1 MKACKQ
7 TPGDCGMNMMSL
19 QERREEQA
27 VPDFVRDLRSDFD
40 DFDPAAQPAAAPRST
55 LLERLTWFRNLP
67 LARKINTVFGTFL
80 GVGLLMVLV
89 LGLGLGELWNRYNS
103 TARVQ
108 ETLVAAGQLHSS
120 ADALRYHSV
129 RVLYDRSA
137 ALREAQSAAAST
149 VLTHVVGLETAVNA
163 EAPEL
168 SPRVAAVREE
178 VMRFESTFE
187 RASETARDGGNA
199 NTAAEAVS
207 AQGNVL
213 MAASAKLAS
222 ELAARGEAQEASGI
236 SYFFN
241 MILIIA
247 VLAAVGAAVLLLG
260 LAYLS
265 RDFSRKIVEITGAM
279 TRLADG
285 DRNFDIAG
293 ADRED
298 EIGAMVRALDLFKRA
313 SKRLETWARERS
325 EKAEQELQLQQERER
340 ERLEA
345 EARKAALL
353 DEVAR
358 QFERTV
364 GDVVSG
370 VAAASS
376 QLHTTASRMATSAEE
391 ASRRTGEVATSMEE
405 ANAGATA
412 AAAASD
418 EFALS
423 ISEISRQAAS
433 SSELARLATVATGE
447 ADETISALAASAEEV
462 GQIVELIQT
471 IAQRTNLLALNASIE
486 AARGGEAGRGFA
498 VVASEV
504 KELAMQ
510 TSRATEKVA
519 DQIRAMQ
526 STTGASVKALRAIAG
541 QVKELESTAVSIA
554 TAVDQQSVAGR
565 DLAQSIDLAARGTE
579 KVSGHIED
587 VRQLSLSTGAAA
599 SQVLSSANDLESQ
612 ASHLGEQVRGFLR
625 TVRTG

>member
-1 MKACKQ
+1 
-7 TPGDCGMNMMSL
+7 MNMMSV
-19 QERREEQA
+19 QERREDEA
-27 VPDFVRDLRSDFD
+27 VPQFVRDLRRDSAFEDQFD
-40 DFDPAAQPAAAPRST
+40 DAPAEDDPARVS
-55 LLERLTWFRNLP
+55 LLERFGWFRNLP
-67 LARKINTVFGTFL
+67 LAGKINAIFGTFFA
-80 GVGLLMVLV
+80 VGALMSLV
-89 LGLGLGELWNRYNS
+89 LGLGLGELWGRYQS
-103 TARVQ
+103 SAQ
-108 ETLVAAGQLHSS
+108 MQQAIVAASEMQS
-120 ADALRYHSV
+120 AAGELRYHSV
-129 RVLYDRSA
+129 RTLYDRRGDVREQQRISEAAVLAQVAAIEA
-137 ALREAQSAAAST
+137 ALPGDIA
-149 VLTHVVGLETAVNA
+149 GLQ
-163 EAPEL
+163 
-168 SPRVAAVREE
+168 PRVAALRDEISA
-178 VMRFESTFE
+178 FQTGFD
-187 RASETARDGGNA
+187 RASDDLREGASA
-199 NTAAEAVS
+199 NR
-207 AQGNVL
+207 
-213 MAASAKLAS
+213 AASEVDALGGALAKAS
-222 ELAARGEAQEASGI
+222 AAFSADLTARGEAQEAIGI
-236 SYFFN
+236 RYFFN
-241 MILIIA
+241 MILILA
-247 VLAAVGAAVLLLG
+247 VLALLGGLVLALG

-265 RDFSRKIVEITGAM
+265 RDFSRRIVEITAGM
-279 TRLADG
+279 TRLAEG
-285 DRNFDIAG
+285 DRNFEIDG
-293 ADRED
+293 QNRKD
-298 EIGAMVRALDLFKRA
+298 EIGAMIRALDLFKRA
-313 SKRLETWARERS
+313 SKRLEIWASERS
-325 EKAEQELQLQQERER
+325 EKAEQELQLQNEREA
-340 ERLEA
+340 ERLES

-353 DEVAR
+353 DEVAS

-376 QLHTTASRMATSAEE
+376 QLHTTASRMALSAEE
-391 ASRRTGEVATSMEE
+391 ASRRTGEVAASMEE

-510 TSRATEKVA
+510 TTRATEKVA

-526 STTGASVKALRAIAG
+526 STTGASVKALRSIAG
-541 QVKELESTAVSIA
+541 QVRDLESTAVSIA

-579 KVSGHIED
+579 NVAGHIDD

-599 SQVLSSANDLESQ
+599 SQVLSSANELEAQ
-612 ASHLGEQVRGFLR
+612 AALLSDQVRGFLGR
-625 TVRTG
+625 VRAG

>member
-1 MKACKQ
+1 
-7 TPGDCGMNMMSL
+7 MNMMSL
-19 QERREEQA
+19 QERREDQA
-27 VPDFVRDLRSDFD
+27 VPEFVRDLRSDYALD
-40 DFDPAAQPAAAPRST
+40 DAKLDALSGAAPQRST
-55 LLERLTWFRNLP
+55 YLERLSWFRNLP

-80 GVGLLMVLV
+80 GVGLLMVLM
-89 LGLGLGELWNRYNS
+89 LGLGLGELWTRYNS

-108 ETLVAAGQLHSS
+108 ETLVAAGQLQST
-120 ADALRYHSV
+120 AGELRYHSV

-137 ALREAQSAAAST
+137 SLSEAQRMAESSL
-149 VLTHVVGLETAVNA
+149 LTGVATIETAVMA
-163 EAPEL
+163 EAPEIA
-168 SPRVAAVREE
+168 PQVAAAREE
-178 VMRFESTFE
+178 VARFEATFD
-187 RASETARDGGNA
+187 RASEAVRSGDDANA
-199 NTAAEAVS
+199 AAEAVS
-207 AQGNVL
+207 EQGNAL
-213 MAASAKLAS
+213 MAASAKLAA
-222 ELAARGEAQEASGI
+222 ELAARGVAQEASGI

-241 MILIIA
+241 MILIIG
-247 VLAAVGAAVLLLG
+247 VLAIFGGAVLLLG

-265 RDFSRKIVEITGAM
+265 RDFSHKIVEITNAM

-285 DRNFDIAG
+285 NRNFDIDG
-293 ADRED
+293 ADRQD

-313 SKRLETWARERS
+313 SKRLESWARERS
-325 EKAEQELQLQQERER
+325 EKAEQELQHQQERER

-345 EARKAALL
+345 EAKKSALL

-376 QLHTTASRMATSAEE
+376 QLHTTATRMATSAEE
-391 ASRRTGEVATSMEE
+391 ASRRTGEAAASMEE

-510 TSRATEKVA
+510 TTRATEKVA

-526 STTGASVKALRAIAG
+526 STTGASVKALRSIAG

-579 KVSGHIED
+579 KVSNHIED

-599 SQVLSSANDLESQ
+599 SQVLSSANELEAQ
-612 ASHLGEQVRGFLR
+612 ASHLGDQVRGFLR
-625 TVRTG
+625 TVRMG

>member
-1 MKACKQ
+1 
-7 TPGDCGMNMMSL
+7 MNMMSW
-19 QERREEQA
+19 QDRREEQA
-27 VPDFVRDLRSDFD
+27 VPDFVRDLRSESAMD
-40 DFDPAAQPAAAPRST
+40 DAEFAPAPAHEARAS
-55 LLERLTWFRNLP
+55 LLERMAWFRDLS
-67 LARKINTVFGTFL
+67 LARKINAVFGTFL
-80 GVGLLMVLV
+80 GVGVLMVLV

-103 TARVQ
+103 SARMQ
-108 ETLVAAGQLHSS
+108 ETLVAAGHLQST
-120 ADALRYHSV
+120 AGELRYHSV
-129 RVLYDRSA
+129 RAIYDRSSA
-137 ALREAQSAAAST
+137 QREAQRAST
-149 VLTHVVGLETAVNA
+149 SALLSQVTAIETAVAA

-168 SPRVAAVREE
+168 APRMAAIRDTFS
-178 VMRFESTFE
+178 RFETTYDKAGD
-187 RASETARDGGNA
+187 ASRSGGDANGLAAGVARQGD
-199 NTAAEAVS
+199 AV
-207 AQGNVL
+207 
-213 MAASAKLAS
+213 MAASAALAT
-222 ELAARGEAQEASGI
+222 EIATRGEVQEARGI
-236 SYFFN
+236 RYFFN
-241 MILIIA
+241 MILILG

-265 RDFSRKIVEITGAM
+265 RDFSRKINEITDGM

-293 ADRED
+293 AERQD
-298 EIGAMVRALDLFKRA
+298 EIGAMIRALDLFKRA
-313 SKRLETWARERS
+313 SKRLEMWARERS
-325 EKAEQELQLQQERER
+325 EKAEQELQLQHERER
-340 ERLEA
+340 ERREA

-541 QVKELESTAVSIA
+541 QVKDLESTAVSIA

-599 SQVLSSANDLESQ
+599 SQVLSSANELEAQ
-612 ASHLGEQVRGFLR
+612 AAHLGDQVRGFLQ
-625 TVRTG
+625 TVRAG

>member
-1 MKACKQ
+1 MDGVDG
-7 TPGDCGMNMMSL
+7 GDESHAGTDRGS
-19 QERREEQA
+19 
-27 VPDFVRDLRSDFD
+27 
-40 DFDPAAQPAAAPRST
+40 
-55 LLERLTWFRNLP
+55 LLERMAWFRNLG
-67 LARKINTVFGTFL
+67 LARKINTVFGTFF
-80 GVGLLMVLV
+80 GVGVLMVLV
-89 LGLGLGELWNRYNS
+89 LGLGLGELWNRYNAS
-103 TARVQ
+103 ARVQ
-108 ETLVAAGQLHSS
+108 ETLVAAGQLQST
-120 ADALRYHSV
+120 AGEVRYHSV
-129 RVLYDRSA
+129 RAIYDRSSPV
-137 ALREAQSAAAST
+137 REAQRRSASALLTQLTAIEAA
-149 VLTHVVGLETAVNA
+149 VDR

-168 SPRVAAVREE
+168 APRVDAVRTELT
-178 VMRFESTFE
+178 RFEAAFDKAGD
-187 RASETARDGGNA
+187 RVRGGGDA
-199 NTAAEAVS
+199 DALAGEIA
-207 AQGNVL
+207 AQGDAV
-213 MAASAKLAS
+213 MAASGALVADI
-222 ELAARGEAQEASGI
+222 AARGAAQEARGI

-241 MILIIA
+241 MIAILGA
-247 VLAAVGAAVLLLG
+247 LAAVGAAVLMLG
-260 LAYLS
+260 LGYLS
-265 RDFSRKIVEITGAM
+265 RDFSGKLMEITRAM

-293 ADRED
+293 ADRQD

-313 SKRLETWARERS
+313 SKRLEMWARERS

-340 ERLEA
+340 ERIEA
-345 EARKAALL
+345 EAKRAALL
-353 DEVAR
+353 DDVAR

-376 QLHTTASRMATSAEE
+376 QLHTTATRMAQSAEE
-391 ASRRTGEVATSMEE
+391 ASRRTGEVAASMEE

-519 DQIRAMQ
+519 EQIRAMQ

-541 QVKELESTAVSIA
+541 QVQDLESTAVSIA

-579 KVSGHIED
+579 KVSAHIED

-599 SQVLSSANDLESQ
+599 SQVLSSANELEAQ
-612 ASHLGEQVRGFLR
+612 AAHLGDQVRGFLR
-625 TVRTG
+625 TVRAG

>member
-1 MKACKQ
+1 
-7 TPGDCGMNMMSL
+7 MNMMSL

-27 VPDFVRDLRSDFD
+27 VPDFVRDLRSDFALED
-40 DFDPAAQPAAAPRST
+40 IPLSAEAPAPAPAPRAT
-55 LLERLTWFRNLP
+55 LLERITWFRDLP
-67 LARKINTVFGTFL
+67 LAGKVNAVFGTFL
-80 GVGLLMVLV
+80 GVGLIMSAV
-89 LGLGLGELWNRYNS
+89 LGLGLAHLWDRYNAS
-103 TARVQ
+103 ARGQEALVSASQIEMTA
-108 ETLVAAGQLHSS
+108 S
-120 ADALRYHSV
+120 DLRYHSV
-129 RVLYDRSA
+129 RVIYDRNPA
-137 ALREAQSAAAST
+137 AREAQRLSESALMADLAALEPVIAADAPDLAPRLAAIRAEASRLGTTFDRASASVRSGSASPDAAANE
-149 VLTHVVGLETAVNA
+149 VAEQGTAV
-163 EAPEL
+163 
-168 SPRVAAVREE
+168 
-178 VMRFESTFE
+178 
-187 RASETARDGGNA
+187 
-199 NTAAEAVS
+199 
-207 AQGNVL
+207 
-213 MAASAKLAS
+213 MAAAAALATNI
-222 ELAARGEAQEASGI
+222 AARGETLEAAGI
-236 SYFFN
+236 TYFFN
-241 MILIIA
+241 MVRILA
-247 VLAAVGAAVLLLG
+247 VLAIIGAAVLLLG
-260 LAYLS
+260 IAYLS
-265 RDFSRKIVEITGAM
+265 RDFSRKIAEIARGM
-279 TRLADG
+279 NQLASG
-285 DRNFDIAG
+285 DRHFTIEG
-293 ADRED
+293 AERQD
-298 EIGAMVRALDLFKRA
+298 EIGQMVRALDLFKRA
-313 SKRLETWARERS
+313 NKWMEDRAREKAER
-325 EKAEQELQLQQERER
+325 AEQELQLQQERER

-376 QLHTTASRMATSAEE
+376 QLHTTASRMASSAEE
-391 ASRRTGEVATSMEE
+391 ASRRTGEVAASMEE

-433 SSELARLATVATGE
+433 SSELARLATAATGE

-504 KELAMQ
+504 KELATQ

-519 DQIRAMQ
+519 EQIRAMQ

-541 QVKELESTAVSIA
+541 QVKDLESTAVSIA

-579 KVSGHIED
+579 KVSAHIED

-599 SQVLSSANDLESQ
+599 SQVLLSANELEAQ
-612 ASHLGEQVRGFLR
+612 AAHLGDQVRGFLR
-625 TVRTG
+625 TVRAG

>member
-1 MKACKQ
+1 
-7 TPGDCGMNMMSL
+7 MNMMSL
-19 QERREEQA
+19 QERREEEA
-27 VPDFVRDLRSDFD
+27 VPDFVRDLRSDYPLED
-40 DFDPAAQPAAAPRST
+40 HGGAPGAAPRTT
-55 LLERLTWFRNLP
+55 LLERFTWFRNLS
-67 LARKINTVFGTFL
+67 LAGKINAVFGTFL
-80 GVGLLMVLV
+80 GVGVLMSVV
-89 LGLGLGELWNRYNS
+89 LGLGLAQLWDRYNAS
-103 TARVQ
+103 ARVQ
-108 ETLVAAGQLHSS
+108 EALVAAGQLQM
-120 ADALRYHSV
+120 AAGEMRYHSV
-129 RVLYDRSA
+129 RVVYDRGSA
-137 ALREAQSAAAST
+137 QREAQRASESALLAQVTALEAKVSADAPELAPRVEAIREELARFESAFDRASDSVRDAGNANAAASDVADQGT
-149 VLTHVVGLETAVNA
+149 
-163 EAPEL
+163 
-168 SPRVAAVREE
+168 RV
-178 VMRFESTFE
+178 M
-187 RASETARDGGNA
+187 
-199 NTAAEAVS
+199 TAA
-207 AQGNVL
+207 
-213 MAASAKLAS
+213 AALAAD
-222 ELAARGEAQEASGI
+222 LGARGETQEASGI
-236 SYFFN
+236 AYFFN
-241 MILIIA
+241 MIMI
-247 VLAAVGAAVLLLG
+247 LAALAIIGALVLLLG
-260 LAYLS
+260 ITYLS
-265 RDFSRKIVEITGAM
+265 RDFSRKIAEITDAM

-285 DRNFDIAG
+285 DRNFEIDG
-293 ADRED
+293 AERRD

-345 EARKAALL
+345 EAKKAALL

-391 ASRRTGEVATSMEE
+391 ASRRTGEVAASMEE

-447 ADETISALAASAEEV
+447 ADETISALAASADEV

-504 KELAMQ
+504 KELATQ

-519 DQIRAMQ
+519 EQIRAMQ
-526 STTGASVKALRAIAG
+526 TTTGASVKALRAIAG
-541 QVKELESTAVSIA
+541 QVKDLEATAVSIA

-579 KVSGHIED
+579 KVSAHIED

-599 SQVLSSANDLESQ
+599 SQVLSSANELEAQ
-612 ASHLGEQVRGFLR
+612 AAHLGDQVRGFLR
-625 TVRTG
+625 TVRMG

>member
-1 MKACKQ
+1 
-7 TPGDCGMNMMSL
+7 MNMMSW
-19 QERREEQA
+19 QERREEEA
-27 VPDFVRDLRSDFD
+27 VPDFVRELRSDIAVED
-40 DFDPAAQPAAAPRST
+40 DVAATAPPAPATRVP
-55 LLERLTWFRNLP
+55 LLERIGWFRDLP
-67 LARKINTVFGTFL
+67 LAGKINAIFGTFF
-80 GVGLLMVLV
+80 GVGVLMSLV
-89 LGLGLGELWNRYNS
+89 LGFGLGELWSRYNTS
-103 TARVQ
+103 ARMQAAV
-108 ETLVAAGQLHSS
+108 VAAGELKSV
-120 ADALRYHSV
+120 AGELRYHSV
-129 RVLYDRSA
+129 RVLYDRSP
-137 ALREAQSAAAST
+137 ALREAQ
-149 VLTHVVGLETAVNA
+149 
-163 EAPEL
+163 
-168 SPRVAAVREE
+168 
-178 VMRFESTFE
+178 
-187 RASETARDGGNA
+187 RASETAALAQVAAIEAALPAEAADLAPEITRLRADVSAFGEGFDTAREAVRAGQPANA
-199 NTAAEAVS
+199 AAAEVDALGEALV
-207 AQGNVL
+207 
-213 MAASAKLAS
+213 ASAAAFS
-222 ELAARGEAQEASGI
+222 GELAAQGEAREAKGI
-236 SYFFN
+236 AYFFN
-241 MILIIA
+241 MIVILA
-247 VLAAVGAAVLLLG
+247 VLAVLGAGLLALG

-265 RDFSRKIVEITGAM
+265 RDFARRIVEITSGM
-279 TRLADG
+279 TRLAAG
-285 DRNFDIAG
+285 DRNFAIEGEA
-293 ADRED
+293 RKD
-298 EIGAMVRALDLFKRA
+298 EIGAMIRALDLFKRA
-313 SKRLETWARERS
+313 SKRLESWARERS
-325 EKAEQELQLQQERER
+325 EKAEQELQLQAEREA
-340 ERLEA
+340 ERIEA

-376 QLHTTASRMATSAEE
+376 QLHTTASRMAQSAEE
-391 ASRRTGEVATSMEE
+391 ASRRTGEVAASMEE

-423 ISEISRQAAS
+423 ISEICLQAAS

-447 ADETISALAASAEEV
+447 ADETLSALAASAEEV

-519 DQIRAMQ
+519 EQIRAMQ

-541 QVKELESTAVSIA
+541 QVRDLESTAVSIA

-579 KVSGHIED
+579 KVSAHIED

-599 SQVLSSANDLESQ
+599 SQVLLSANELEAQ
-612 ASHLGEQVRGFLR
+612 AAHLGDQVRGFLR
-625 TVRTG
+625 TVRNG

>member
-1 MKACKQ
+1 
-7 TPGDCGMNMMSL
+7 MNMMSL

-27 VPDFVRDLRSDFD
+27 VPDFVRGLRSDFAIED
-40 DFDPAAQPAAAPRST
+40 ATVPSPPAGDAAHVS
-55 LLERLTWFRNLP
+55 LLERMAWFRNLS
-67 LARKINTVFGTFL
+67 LSRKINTVFGTFF
-80 GVGLLMVLV
+80 GVGVVMMLV
-89 LGLGLGELWNRYNS
+89 LGLGLGELWNRYNVS
-103 TARVQ
+103 ARVQ
-108 ETLVAAGQLHSS
+108 ETLVAAGQLQST
-120 ADALRYHSV
+120 AGELRYHSV
-129 RVLYDRSA
+129 RALYDRGSKV
-137 ALREAQSAAAST
+137 REAQRASASALLSQVTAIEAAVDS
-149 VLTHVVGLETAVNA
+149 

-168 SPRVAAVREE
+168 APRVAAIRTEIS
-178 VMRFESTFE
+178 RFEAAFD
-187 RASETARDGGNA
+187 TAGDRVRSGGDANA
-199 NTAAEAVS
+199 LAGEVAGQGDAV
-207 AQGNVL
+207 
-213 MAASAKLAS
+213 MAASGA
-222 ELAARGEAQEASGI
+222 LAADIAQRGAEREASGI
-236 SYFFN
+236 AYFFN
-241 MILIIA
+241 MILILAGLA
-247 VLAAVGAAVLLLG
+247 VVGGAVLLLG
-260 LAYLS
+260 LGYLS
-265 RDFSRKIVEITGAM
+265 RDFSRKLAEITGAM

-285 DRNFDIAG
+285 DRNFDIQG
-293 ADRED
+293 AERQD

-313 SKRLETWARERS
+313 SKRLEMWARERS

-345 EARKAALL
+345 EAKKAALL

-376 QLHTTASRMATSAEE
+376 QLHTTATRMAQSAEE
-391 ASRRTGEVATSMEE
+391 ASRRTGEVASSMEE

-519 DQIRAMQ
+519 EQIRAMQ
-526 STTGASVKALRAIAG
+526 TTTGASVKALRAIAG
-541 QVKELESTAVSIA
+541 QVQDLESTAVSIA

-579 KVSGHIED
+579 KVSAHIED

-599 SQVLSSANDLESQ
+599 SQVLLSANELEAQ
-612 ASHLGEQVRGFLR
+612 ASHLGDQVRGFLR
-625 TVRTG
+625 TVRAG

>member
-1 MKACKQ
+1 
-7 TPGDCGMNMMSL
+7 MNMMSL

-27 VPDFVRDLRSDFD
+27 VPDFVRDLRSDFALED
-40 DFDPAAQPAAAPRST
+40 AGPGADVPQAAPRTT
-55 LLERLTWFRNLP
+55 LLERLTWFRNLS
-67 LARKINTVFGTFL
+67 LAGKINAVFGTFL
-80 GVGLLMVLV
+80 GVGVLMTLV
-89 LGLGLGELWNRYNS
+89 LGLGLTHLWDRYNAS
-103 TARVQ
+103 ARVQ
-108 ETLVAAGQLHSS
+108 ETLVAAGQLQMAASE
-120 ADALRYHSV
+120 LRHHSV
-129 RVLYDRSA
+129 RVVYDRSTA
-137 ALREAQSAAAST
+137 PREAQRASESALLTQLTAIEAS
-149 VLTHVVGLETAVNA
+149 VAKEV
-163 EAPEL
+163 PEL
-168 SPRVAAVREE
+168 APRVNAVREE
-178 VMRFESTFE
+178 LARFETAFD
-187 RASETARDGGNA
+187 RAADSVRGGGDANAAATDVAGQGTA
-199 NTAAEAVS
+199 V
-207 AQGNVL
+207 
-213 MAASAKLAS
+213 MAATAWLAS
-222 ELAARGEAQEASGI
+222 DLAKAGETQEARGIA
-236 SYFFN
+236 YFFN
-241 MILIIA
+241 MILILA
-247 VLAAVGAAVLLLG
+247 ALAAVGAAVLLLG

-265 RDFSRKIVEITGAM
+265 RDFSRKIGEITNAM

-285 DRNFDIAG
+285 DRNFHIDG
-293 ADRED
+293 HDRKD
-298 EIGAMVRALDLFKRA
+298 EIGAMVRAIDLFKRA

-345 EARKAALL
+345 EAKKAALL

-391 ASRRTGEVATSMEE
+391 ASRRTGEVAASMEE

-447 ADETISALAASAEEV
+447 ADETISALAASADEV

-519 DQIRAMQ
+519 EQIRAMQ

-541 QVKELESTAVSIA
+541 QVKDLESTAVSIA

-579 KVSGHIED
+579 KVSAHIED

-599 SQVLSSANDLESQ
+599 SQVLSSANELEAQ
-612 ASHLGEQVRGFLR
+612 AAHLGEQVRGFLR
-625 TVRTG
+625 TVRAG

>member
-1 MKACKQ
+1 MS
-7 TPGDCGMNMMSL
+7 GMNMMSL
-19 QERREEQA
+19 QERREEEA
-27 VPDFVRDLRSDFD
+27 VPDFVRDLRADFALGED
-40 DFDPAAQPAAAPRST
+40 AAPAADLAAPRAT
-55 LLERLTWFRNLP
+55 LLERITWFRNLP
-67 LARKINTVFGTFL
+67 LAHKINTVFGTFL
-80 GVGLLMVLV
+80 GVGLLMVAV
-89 LGLGLGELWNRYNS
+89 LGGGLTELWTRYNAS
-103 TARVQ
+103 ARVQ
-108 ETLVAAGQLHSS
+108 ETLVAAGQLQT
-120 ADALRYHSV
+120 AAGDLRYNSV
-129 RVLYDRSA
+129 RVLYDRSGP
-137 ALREAQSAAAST
+137 LREAQRGAGSA
-149 VLTHVVGLETAVNA
+149 VLTQLAAIETALAA

-168 SPRVAAVREE
+168 APRAATVRSAITRFETAFDRAGDAARSGGDANAAAATVAAEGD
-178 VMRFESTFE
+178 
-187 RASETARDGGNA
+187 A
-199 NTAAEAVS
+199 
-207 AQGNVL
+207 L
-213 MAASAKLAS
+213 IAASRELAAAI
-222 ELAARGEAQEASGI
+222 AARGEAQEATGI
-236 SYFFN
+236 GYFFDLV
-241 MILIIA
+241 MILG
-247 VLAAVGAAVLLLG
+247 VLAVVGGGVLVLG

-265 RDFSRKIVEITGAM
+265 RDFSRKIVEITEAM

-285 DRNFDIAG
+285 NREFAIAG
-293 ADRED
+293 ADRKD

-325 EKAEQELQLQQERER
+325 EKAELELQLQQDRER

-345 EARKAALL
+345 EAKKAALL

-376 QLHTTASRMATSAEE
+376 QLHTTATRMAQSAEE

-433 SSELARLATVATGE
+433 SSELARLASEATGE

-519 DQIRAMQ
+519 EQIRAMQ

-541 QVKELESTAVSIA
+541 QVKDLESTAVSIA

-579 KVSGHIED
+579 KVAGHIED

-599 SQVLSSANDLESQ
+599 SQVLSSANELEAQ
-612 ASHLGEQVRGFLR
+612 AAHLGDQVRGFLR
-625 TVRTG
+625 TVRAG

>member
-1 MKACKQ
+1 
-7 TPGDCGMNMMSL
+7 MNMMTL

-27 VPDFVRDLRSDFD
+27 VPEFVRDLRVEFESE
-40 DFDPAAQPAAAPRST
+40 AAAST
-55 LLERLTWFRNLP
+55 VTVSAETPSLRVSLLERFAWFRDLS
-67 LARKINTVFGTFL
+67 LSRKINAIFGTYFA
-80 GVGLLMVLV
+80 VGALMTLV
-89 LGLGLGELWNRYNS
+89 LGLGLTDLWNRYNA

-108 ETLVAAGQLHSS
+108 EAVVAAGELES
-120 ADALRYHSV
+120 AAGELRYHAV
-129 RVLYDRSA
+129 RALYDRSSRLREGQRKSEAAVLAQIAAIDA
-137 ALREAQSAAAST
+137 ALGEH
-149 VLTHVVGLETAVNA
+149 L
-163 EAPEL
+163 PEMK
-168 SPRVAAVREE
+168 PRVSSLGSQVDAFRRAADRATDTVRG
-178 VMRFESTFE
+178 
-187 RASETARDGGNA
+187 GGNA
-199 NTAAEAVS
+199 NGAAAALATEGDRLVSEA
-207 AQGNVL
+207 GR
-213 MAASAKLAS
+213 
-222 ELAARGEAQEASGI
+222 LAADLMQQAETREASGI
-236 SYFFN
+236 AYFFN
-241 MILIIA
+241 MVLILA
-247 VLAAVGAAVLLLG
+247 VLAAFGATVLVLG
-260 LAYLS
+260 MAYLS
-265 RDFSRKIVEITGAM
+265 RDFSRKIVEIVGGMNQLSA
-279 TRLADG
+279 G
-285 DRNFDIAG
+285 DRNFFIAG
-293 ADRED
+293 AERQD
-298 EIGAMVRALDLFKRA
+298 EVGQMVRALELFKRA
-313 SKRLETWARERS
+313 NKWMEDRARERS
-325 EKAEQELQLQQERER
+325 ERAEQELLIQQERER
-340 ERLEA
+340 ERIEA
-345 EARKAALL
+345 EARRAALL
-353 DEVAR
+353 DELAR

-364 GDVVSG
+364 GEVVGG

-376 QLHTTASRMATSAEE
+376 QLQTTATRMASSAEE

-433 SSELARLATVATGE
+433 SSELARRASEATGE

-519 DQIRAMQ
+519 EQIRAMQ

-541 QVKELESTAVSIA
+541 QVQELEATAVSIA

-579 KVSGHIED
+579 KVAGHIED

-599 SQVLSSANDLESQ
+599 SQVLSSANELEAQ
-612 ASHLGEQVRGFLR
+612 AAHLNEQVRGFLSR
-625 TVRTG
+625 VRAG

>member
-1 MKACKQ
+1 
-7 TPGDCGMNMMSL
+7 MNMMSL

-27 VPDFVRDLRSDFD
+27 VPDFVRQLRAEDGLDGPGSMDIAPS
-40 DFDPAAQPAAAPRST
+40 PAPVHGS
-55 LLERLTWFRNLP
+55 LLERMAWFRNLS

-80 GVGLLMVLV
+80 GVGALMVMV
-89 LGLGLGELWNRYNS
+89 LGFGLGELWNRY
-103 TARVQ
+103 TASAGVQ
-108 ETLVAAGQLHSS
+108 EALVAAGQVEMS
-120 ADALRYHSV
+120 AGELRYHSV
-129 RVLYDRSA
+129 RVLHDSGNS
-137 ALREAQSAAAST
+137 ALRDARRTHADALTGQLAAIEAT
-149 VLTHVVGLETAVNA
+149 LLTD
-163 EAPEL
+163 APEL
-168 SPRVAAVREE
+168 APRASALRADIA
-178 VMRFESTFE
+178 RFETTF
-187 RASETARDGGNA
+187 A
-199 NTAAEAVS
+199 TAAERVRGGGDDNAAADQVAQQGDAV
-207 AQGNVL
+207 
-213 MAASAKLAS
+213 MAEAGQLAAAI
-222 ELAARGEAQEASGI
+222 AARGEAQEARGI
-236 SYFFN
+236 AYFFN
-241 MILIIA
+241 MIILCG
-247 VLAAVGAAVLLLG
+247 VLALMGGAVLLLG

-265 RDFSRKIVEITGAM
+265 RDFSRKIAEITAAM

-285 DRNFDIAG
+285 DRSFDIDG
-293 ADRED
+293 AERQD

-325 EKAEQELQLQQERER
+325 EKAEQELQLQHERER

-345 EARKAALL
+345 EARRAALL
-353 DEVAR
+353 DDVAR

-376 QLHTTASRMATSAEE
+376 QLHTTATRMASSAEE
-391 ASRRTGEVATSMEE
+391 ASRRTGEVASSMEE

-519 DQIRAMQ
+519 EQIRAMQ

-541 QVKELESTAVSIA
+541 QVQDLESTAVSIA

-579 KVSGHIED
+579 KVSAHIED

-599 SQVLSSANDLESQ
+599 SQVLSSANELEAQ
-612 ASHLGEQVRGFLR
+612 AAHLGDQVRGFLR
-625 TVRTG
+625 TVRAG

>member
-1 MKACKQ
+1 
-7 TPGDCGMNMMSL
+7 MNMMSL
-19 QERREEQA
+19 QEHREEQA
-27 VPDFVRDLRSDFD
+27 VPEFVRDLRVDLERQDGPGGFGGG
-40 DFDPAAQPAAAPRST
+40 AAAPRTT
-55 LLERLTWFRNLP
+55 LLERLAWFRNLS
-67 LARKINTVFGTFL
+67 LARKINTIFGTFFA
-80 GVGLLMVLV
+80 VGLLMTLV
-89 LGLGLGELWNRYNS
+89 LGLGLTELWNRYNAS
-103 TARVQ
+103 ARVQ
-108 ETLVAAGQLHSS
+108 ETLVAAGQLQSG
-120 ADALRYHSV
+120 AGELRYHSV
-129 RVLYDRSA
+129 RVLYDRSG
-137 ALREAQSAAAST
+137 ALREAQRSSAGAVLSQITAIEAAVGKDLPELATGVAEVREELASFATTFDAASDSVRAGGSANSAAADVSQQ
-149 VLTHVVGLETAVNA
+149 GSAV
-163 EAPEL
+163 
-168 SPRVAAVREE
+168 
-178 VMRFESTFE
+178 
-187 RASETARDGGNA
+187 
-199 NTAAEAVS
+199 
-207 AQGNVL
+207 
-213 MAASAKLAS
+213 MAASDRLAAAI
-222 ELAARGEAQEASGI
+222 AARGEAQEARGI
-236 SYFFN
+236 AYFFN
-241 MILIIA
+241 MIVILAILA
-247 VLAAVGAAVLLLG
+247 VFGAVVLMLG

-265 RDFSRKIVEITGAM
+265 RDFSRKIVEIAGGM
-279 TRLADG
+279 NQLAEG
-285 DRNFDIAG
+285 DRHFTVEG
-293 ADRED
+293 ADRQD
-298 EIGAMVRALDLFKRA
+298 EVGQMVRALDLFKKANKWMEDR
-313 SKRLETWARERS
+313 ARERS
-325 EKAEQELQLQQERER
+325 ERAEQELQLQQERER
-340 ERLEA
+340 ERAEA
-345 EARKAALL
+345 EAKRAALL
-353 DEVAR
+353 DDVAR

-376 QLHTTASRMATSAEE
+376 QLHTTASRMAQSAEE
-391 ASRRTGEVATSMEE
+391 ASRRTGEVAASMEE

-526 STTGASVKALRAIAG
+526 TTTGASVKALRAIAG
-541 QVKELESTAVSIA
+541 QVRDLESTAVSIA

-579 KVSGHIED
+579 KVSAHIED

-599 SQVLSSANDLESQ
+599 SQVLSSANELEAQ
-612 ASHLGEQVRGFLR
+612 AAHLGDQVRGFLR
-625 TVRTG
+625 TVRAG

>member
-1 MKACKQ
+1 
-7 TPGDCGMNMMSL
+7 MNMMNW
-19 QERREEQA
+19 QEQAEEQA
-27 VPDFVRDLRSDFD
+27 VPEFVRDLEKDYAEFEGKAD
-40 DFDPAAQPAAAPRST
+40 AAMAPAPLERTS
-55 LLERLTWFRNLP
+55 LLERLAWFRNLS
-67 LARKINTVFGTFL
+67 LSRKINAVFGTFL
-80 GVGLLMVLV
+80 GVGVLMVLV
-89 LGLGLGELWNRYNS
+89 LGLGLGELWNRYNAS
-103 TARVQ
+103 ARVQ
-108 ETLVAAGQLHSS
+108 EALVASGQLQMT
-120 ADALRYHSV
+120 AGELRYHSV
-129 RVLYDRSA
+129 RALYDPSPATRETQRASESA
-137 ALREAQSAAAST
+137 VMSQVTAIEAAIAAD
-149 VLTHVVGLETAVNA
+149 
-163 EAPEL
+163 APEL
-168 SPRVAAVREE
+168 SPRAKAMREE
-178 VMRFESTFE
+178 VSRFEAAYDT
-187 RASETARDGGNA
+187 ASDKARGGGDA
-199 NTAAEAVS
+199 GRLASDVAARGDAV
-207 AQGNVL
+207 
-213 MAASAKLAS
+213 MAASAMLGTEIEALAGVH
-222 ELAARGEAQEASGI
+222 ETTGI
-236 SYFFN
+236 TYFFN
-241 MILIIA
+241 LIMIIA
-247 VLAAVGAAVLLLG
+247 ALAVVGGCVLLLG

-265 RDFSRKIVEITGAM
+265 RDFSRKIVEITSGM
-279 TRLADG
+279 TRLAAG
-285 DRNFDIAG
+285 DRNFEIAG
-293 ADRED
+293 AERQD
-298 EIGAMVRALDLFKRA
+298 EIGAMVRAIDLFKRA
-313 SKRLETWARERS
+313 SRQLERWARERS

-345 EARKAALL
+345 EAKRAALL
-353 DEVAR
+353 DDVAR

-376 QLHTTASRMATSAEE
+376 QLHTTATRMAQSAEE
-391 ASRRTGEVATSMEE
+391 ASRRTGEVASSMEE

-526 STTGASVKALRAIAG
+526 TTTGASVKALRAIAG
-541 QVKELESTAVSIA
+541 QVQDLESTAVSIA

-579 KVSGHIED
+579 KVSGHIDD

-599 SQVLSSANDLESQ
+599 SQVLLSANELEAQ
-612 ASHLGEQVRGFLR
+612 AAHLGDQVRGFLR
-625 TVRTG
+625 TVRAG

>member
-1 MKACKQ
+1 
-7 TPGDCGMNMMSL
+7 MNMMSW
-19 QERREEQA
+19 QAQREERA
-27 VPDFVRDLRSDFD
+27 VPDFVRQLRSES
-40 DFDPAAQPAAAPRST
+40 AQAEANEAAPVAGAERTT
-55 LLERLTWFRNLP
+55 LLERFAWFRNLP
-67 LARKINTVFGTFL
+67 LARKINTIFGTFL
-80 GVGLLMVLV
+80 GVGLLMALV
-89 LGLGLGELWNRYNS
+89 LGLGLGELWQRYTTS
-103 TARVQ
+103 ARLQEARVM
-108 ETLVAAGQLHSS
+108 AGQIEAGAAELRHDSLR
-120 ADALRYHSV
+120 ALYQ
-129 RVLYDRSA
+129 RSA
-137 ALREAQSAAAST
+137 ALDAAQRRSESALATRLAA
-149 VLTHVVGLETAVNA
+149 LETKLGSD
-163 EAPEL
+163 APEFA
-168 SPRVAAVREE
+168 PRVAALREGLA
-178 VMRFESTFE
+178 TFQ
-187 RASETARDGGNA
+187 ARYDEAREAARSGEGPGRPA
-199 NTAAEAVS
+199 DSMAEAGRALVT
-207 AQGNVL
+207 
-213 MAASAKLAS
+213 ASAGLSAALS
-222 ELAARGEAQEASGI
+222 ADAEAREARGIA
-236 SYFFN
+236 YFFN
-241 MILIIA
+241 MILILA
-247 VLAAVGAAVLLLG
+247 VMAVFGGGVLLLG

-265 RDFSRKIVEITGAM
+265 RDFSRRIAEITDAM

-285 DRNFDIAG
+285 DRNFELAG
-293 ADRED
+293 EERRD
-298 EIGAMVRALDLFKRA
+298 EIGAMVRAIALFKRA
-313 SKRLETWARERS
+313 SKRLEAWARERS

-345 EARKAALL
+345 EAKRAALL

-364 GDVVSG
+364 GEVVSG

-376 QLHTTASRMATSAEE
+376 QLHTTATRMAESAEQ
-391 ASRRTGEVATSMEE
+391 ASRRTSEAASAMEE

-433 SSELARLATVATGE
+433 SSELARLATLATGE

-471 IAQRTNLLALNASIE
+471 IAQRTTLLALNASIE

-519 DQIRAMQ
+519 EQIRAMQ
-526 STTGASVKALRAIAG
+526 SSTGASVKALRAIAG
-541 QVKELESTAVSIA
+541 QVRELEATAVSIA

-579 KVSGHIED
+579 KVASHIED

-599 SQVLSSANDLESQ
+599 SQVLASANELEAQ
-612 ASHLGEQVRGFLR
+612 AGHLSEQVRGFLK
-625 TVRTG
+625 TVRAG

>member
-1 MKACKQ
+1 
-7 TPGDCGMNMMSL
+7 MNMMTL
-19 QERREEQA
+19 QERREEHA
-27 VPDFVRDLRSDFD
+27 VPEFVRDLRTEFD
-40 DFDPAAQPAAAPRST
+40 TEDAAGPETAAESKQDT
-55 LLERLTWFRNLP
+55 SLLERLGWFRDLS
-67 LARKINTVFGTFL
+67 LANKINTIFGSFFA
-80 GVGLLMVLV
+80 VGALMTLV
-89 LGLGLGELWNRYNS
+89 LGLGLGELWNRYNAS
-103 TARVQ
+103 ARVQ
-108 ETLVAAGQLHSS
+108 EAVVAAGELET
-120 ADALRYHSV
+120 AAGELRYHAV
-129 RVLYDRSA
+129 RALYDPSTR
-137 ALREAQSAAAST
+137 LRESQRASEADVLAQLAAID
-149 VLTHVVGLETAVNA
+149 AVM
-163 EAPEL
+163 EERLPEL
-168 SPRVAAVREE
+168 EPRVAALGQQVEAFQREADRAGDAVR
-178 VMRFESTFE
+178 SGG
-187 RASETARDGGNA
+187 SAR
-199 NTAAEAVS
+199 
-207 AQGNVL
+207 
-213 MAASAKLAS
+213 AASAALAVEGDRLVADAGNLAA
-222 ELAARGEAQEASGI
+222 ELAARGEAREASGI

-241 MILIIA
+241 MILILG
-247 VLAAVGAAVLLLG
+247 VLAAIGCAVLLLG

-265 RDFSRKIVEITGAM
+265 RDFSRKIVEITAGM

-285 DRNFDIAG
+285 DRNFEIAG
-293 ADRED
+293 ESRKD

-340 ERLEA
+340 ERIEA
-345 EARKAALL
+345 EAKKAALL

-364 GDVVSG
+364 GDVVNG

-376 QLHTTASRMATSAEE
+376 QLHTTATRMASSAEE
-391 ASRRTGEVATSMEE
+391 ASRRTGEVAASMEE

-433 SSELARLATVATGE
+433 SSELARLATEATGE
-447 ADETISALAASAEEV
+447 ADQTISELAASAEEV

-541 QVKELESTAVSIA
+541 QVRELESTAVSIA

-579 KVSGHIED
+579 KVSAHIED
-587 VRQLSLSTGAAA
+587 VRQLSLHTGAAA
-599 SQVLSSANDLESQ
+599 SQVLSSANELEAQ
-612 ASHLGEQVRGFLR
+612 AAHLGDQVRGFLR
-625 TVRTG
+625 TVRAG

>member
-1 MKACKQ
+1 
-7 TPGDCGMNMMSL
+7 MMTL

-27 VPDFVRDLRSDFD
+27 VPDFVRDLKADFESDN
-40 DFDPAAQPAAAPRST
+40 AASTAALPTKTQPTHVS
-55 LLERLTWFRNLP
+55 LLERFAWFRDLS
-67 LARKINTVFGTFL
+67 LSHKINVIFGTFFA
-80 GVGLLMVLV
+80 VGALMTLV
-89 LGLGLGELWNRYNS
+89 LGLGLADLWNRYNA

-108 ETLVAAGQLHSS
+108 EAVVAAGELET
-120 ADALRYHSV
+120 AAGELRYHAV
-129 RVLYDRSA
+129 RALYDRSSRLRESQRTSESTVVAQIAAIDTLVGEHLPEMAPSVA
-137 ALREAQSAAAST
+137 ALGSQLDAFRRAAD
-149 VLTHVVGLETAVNA
+149 
-163 EAPEL
+163 
-168 SPRVAAVREE
+168 
-178 VMRFESTFE
+178 
-187 RASETARDGGNA
+187 RATDTLRDGGNA
-199 NTAAEAVS
+199 NAAAAALAAEGDRLVS
-207 AQGNVL
+207 EVGRLGADLVQH
-213 MAASAKLAS
+213 A
-222 ELAARGEAQEASGI
+222 ETREASGI
-236 SYFFN
+236 AYFFN
-241 MILIIA
+241 MVLILA
-247 VLAAVGAAVLLLG
+247 VLAAFGATVLALG
-260 LAYLS
+260 MAYLS
-265 RDFSRKIVEITGAM
+265 RDFSRKIVEIAGAM
-279 TRLADG
+279 NQLSAG
-285 DRNFDIAG
+285 DRNFFITG
-293 ADRED
+293 SERQD
-298 EIGAMVRALDLFKRA
+298 EIGQMVRALELFKRA
-313 SKRLETWARERS
+313 NKWMEDRARERS
-325 EKAEQELQLQQERER
+325 ERAEQELLAQQERER

-364 GDVVSG
+364 GDVVGG

-376 QLHTTASRMATSAEE
+376 QLHTTATRMAQSAEE
-391 ASRRTGEVATSMEE
+391 ASRRTGEVAASMEE

-433 SSELARLATVATGE
+433 SSELARLACEATSE

-519 DQIRAMQ
+519 EQIRAMQ
-526 STTGASVKALRAIAG
+526 TTTGASVKALRSIAG
-541 QVKELESTAVSIA
+541 QVQELEATAVSIA
-554 TAVDQQSVAGR
+554 AAVDQQSVAGR

-579 KVSGHIED
+579 KVSAHIED

-599 SQVLSSANDLESQ
+599 SQVLLSANELEAQ
-612 ASHLGEQVRGFLR
+612 AAHLSEQVRGFLR
-625 TVRTG
+625 TVRAG

>member
-1 MKACKQ
+1 
-7 TPGDCGMNMMSL
+7 MNMMSL
-19 QERREEQA
+19 QDRREEQA
-27 VPDFVRDLRSDFD
+27 VPDFVRQIRLEDSYDYG
-40 DFDPAAQPAAAPRST
+40 DPVEATPLPPTRVT
-55 LLERLTWFRNLP
+55 VLERLGWFRDLS
-67 LARKINTVFGTFL
+67 LAGKINAIFGTFV

-89 LGLGLGELWNRYNS
+89 MGFGLGELWNRYNS

-108 ETLVAAGQLHSS
+108 EALVAAGQLQSG
-120 ADALRYHSV
+120 AGELRYHSV
-129 RVLYDRSA
+129 RVLYDRSSDLRTAQRNGESAITTQVTAIEA
-137 ALREAQSAAAST
+137 AIAKD
-149 VLTHVVGLETAVNA
+149 
-163 EAPEL
+163 APEF

-178 VMRFESTFE
+178 LAAFKTTFD
-187 RASETARDGGNA
+187 RAGEAVRGGGDANA
-199 NTAAEAVS
+199 AAEAVS
-207 AQGNVL
+207 AKGAAL
-213 MAASAKLAS
+213 MAASSRLAAD
-222 ELAARGEAQEASGI
+222 LAARGEAQEATGI
-236 SYFFN
+236 DYFFD

-247 VLAAVGAAVLLLG
+247 ALAAVGGTVLLLG

-265 RDFSRKIVEITGAM
+265 RDFSRKIVEITDAM

-285 DRNFDIAG
+285 DRNFAIDG
-293 ADRED
+293 EERKD
-298 EIGAMVRALDLFKRA
+298 EIGAMVRALELFKRA

-340 ERLEA
+340 ERLDA
-345 EARKAALL
+345 EAKRAALL
-353 DEVAR
+353 DDVAR

-391 ASRRTGEVATSMEE
+391 ASRRTGEVASSMEE

-541 QVKELESTAVSIA
+541 QVQDLESTAVSIA

-579 KVSGHIED
+579 KVSAHIED

-599 SQVLSSANDLESQ
+599 SQVLLSANELEAQ
-612 ASHLGEQVRGFLR
+612 ATHLGDQVRGFLR
-625 TVRTG
+625 TVRMG